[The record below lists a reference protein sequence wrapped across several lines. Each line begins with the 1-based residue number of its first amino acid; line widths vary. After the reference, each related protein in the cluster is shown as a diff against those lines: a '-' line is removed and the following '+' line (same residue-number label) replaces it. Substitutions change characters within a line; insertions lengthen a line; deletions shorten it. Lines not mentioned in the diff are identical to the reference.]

1 MSTQKPVFRW
11 NGFVFFRMADQYGSV
26 NCALCGETDGICQG
40 EKFPAWNLSG
50 CKWTQISICSGFIGW
65 ANEKRDTAAPRPW
78 FRFRLLGSK
87 KDRHWTPE
95 TSGYLPGQRWI
106 SALYAQAQ
114 QDLKIEGCLMKAAGG
129 NEDSVYEGA
138 CRQMDG
144 GLFDVSFCREWGAVR
159 ILAKQY
165 PLWMG
170 KRKVILCLGLSDG
183 ASRNSL

>member
-1 MSTQKPVFRW
+1 MEWLCVLQNGRSIRIRKLCTVRW
-11 NGFVFFRMADQYGSV
+11 NGRDLPGRKVPGLEFIRLQMDTDIDLFRIYRLSKWKEGHGCTGDRDSDFAYW
-26 NCALCGETDGICQG
+26 AAKRTDT
-40 EKFPAWNLSG
+40 EP
-50 CKWTQISICSGFIGW
+50 
-65 ANEKRDTAAPRPW
+65 
-78 FRFRLLGSK
+78 
-87 KDRHWTPE
+87 PE

-106 SALYAQAQ
+106 LTLYVQAQ

-170 KRKVILCLGLSDG
+170 KRRVILCLGLSDG
-183 ASRNSL
+183 ASRNSP